1 VNILWDQGVEST
13 ARPNVAHNL
22 SCDVAIIGAGFT
34 GLWTAF
40 WLKQLKPELDVVV
53 IERERV
59 GFGASGRNGGWASA
73 LFPASMDKIAHTYG
87 TQQARAMQSAMFS
100 NLALYDE
107 TLRHFHLDCD
117 WAYGGTIQVARNS
130 AQFARAQE
138 EIAYWRNW
146 GFDESYYSFLDP
158 ADSYDRFKTPHTRG
172 AVFTPWCGRIQPRKL
187 VNTLAGHLDNEG
199 VKIFEGSRVTH
210 IEPQKVRTEGAE
222 ISAQF
227 VIDGREAWQSESDQR
242 ATVPVYSLMVA
253 TEPLTENQWNEIG
266 ISSGETF
273 ADFRNLIIY
282 GQRTAD
288 NRIAFGGRGAPYHWG
303 SAIKP
308 EFDIN
313 ANIHRAITAVL
324 HELLPQTRDYAITHE
339 WGGPLGIHRDWFPSV
354 WWDESL
360 GQGGAGGYVGDGVTT
375 TFLAGRT
382 LAALITGEQSELT
395 TLPWVNHQSQ
405 RWEPEPLRWAGA
417 NLGLRAMTI
426 ADVEEKLTSRPSIA
440 ANLFHR
446 FLRN

>member
-1 VNILWDQGVEST
+1 
-13 ARPNVAHNL
+13 
-22 SCDVAIIGAGFT
+22 
-34 GLWTAF
+34 
-40 WLKQLKPELDVVV
+40 
-53 IERERV
+53 
-59 GFGASGRNGGWASA
+59 
-73 LFPASMDKIAHTYG
+73 
-87 TQQARAMQSAMFS
+87 
-100 NLALYDE
+100 
-107 TLRHFHLDCD
+107 
-117 WAYGGTIQVARNS
+117 
-130 AQFARAQE
+130 
-138 EIAYWRNW
+138 
-146 GFDESYYSFLDP
+146 
-158 ADSYDRFKTPHTRG
+158 
-172 AVFTPWCGRIQPRKL
+172 
-187 VNTLAGHLDNEG
+187 
-199 VKIFEGSRVTH
+199 
-210 IEPQKVRTEGAE
+210 
-222 ISAQF
+222 
-227 VIDGREAWQSESDQR
+227 
-242 ATVPVYSLMVA
+242 MVA